1 MIAETENLTRELTQ
15 DGKLILE
22 PGYLGYLRGMG
33 YQIDSVEDIDTV
45 ESDSNAEKSYLVAE
59 IETFDKP
66 KDHPRL
72 DYVSDRCTIY
82 CCSCWQ
88 WRNEESADLTE
99 EKPSDCG
106 MCKHLRKKYKVARA
120 KDDKDQTELV

>member
-1 MIAETENLTRELTQ
+1 MIAEQENLTQELTQ

-45 ESDSNAEKSYLVAE
+45 ESDSDPDKSYLVAE

-66 KDHPRL
+66 QDHPRL
-72 DYVSDRCTIY
+72 DYVADKLTLRVCTCWAWRGKSANISDGE
-82 CCSCWQ
+82 
-88 WRNEESADLTE
+88 N
-99 EKPSDCG
+99 PSECG
-106 MCKHLRKKYKVARA
+106 TCKHLKQWKREERA
-120 KDDKDQTELV
+120 EADEKQVTL